1 MTQAKTI
8 QIFLPDGSA
17 TSVRIALVTSRTVQ
31 AIQIPRN
38 KLKESAE
45 RKEVQTV
52 GVYFL
57 FGDNSDEN
65 IKPLCYIGEAEN
77 CWERLSQHNR
87 EKDFWKTAVVITSR
101 TANFT
106 KAHGK
111 FLEWFC
117 FTKAKDANRF
127 RLEQTVPTKP
137 YLSESDEAD
146 LLDNVETIKVLLS
159 TLGFPILESIAKPTP
174 EKNGEAQILYCRRK
188 EFFAEGEYI
197 DDGFVVFKGG
207 KIKALESDAASKS
220 VVNLRTRLKADG
232 ILVQDGEC
240 LTFTQNYVFDSPS
253 AAASVV
259 YGIQANGWTE
269 WKTKDGKTLDELKR
283 K

>member
-1 MTQAKTI
+1 M
-8 QIFLPDGSA
+8 PDGSA

-45 RKEVQTV
+45 RKEAQSV

-57 FGDNSDEN
+57 FGDNSEEN

-77 CWERLSQHNR
+77 CWERLIQHNR

-117 FTKAKDANRF
+117 YSKAKDANRF
-127 RLEQTVPTKP
+127 RLEQTVPSKP

-159 TLGFPILESIAKPTP
+159 TLGFPILESISKPTL
-174 EKNGEAQILYCRRK
+174 EKNSDKQNLLYCKRK

-207 KIKALESDAASKS
+207 KVRVIESESAGNWL
-220 VVNLRTRLKADG
+220 VNLRKQLIAEG
-232 ILVQDGEC
+232 ILILQGDY

-253 AAASVV
+253 AAAAVV
-259 YGIQANGWTE
+259 VGSQANGWTE
-269 WKTKDGKTLDELKR
+269 WKNKDGITLDELKR
-283 K
+283 R